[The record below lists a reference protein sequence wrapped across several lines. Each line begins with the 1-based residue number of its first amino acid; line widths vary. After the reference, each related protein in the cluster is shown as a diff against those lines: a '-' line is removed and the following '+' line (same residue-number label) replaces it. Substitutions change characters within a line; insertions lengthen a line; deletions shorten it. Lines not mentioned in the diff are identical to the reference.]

1 MGNCAVCVAADELKA
16 IEHFGE
22 FIGIKSGGFH
32 YLGLDLCG
40 ICYNTRSVSTRIQE
54 NRVRCETKT
63 ADDVFIFIS
72 IAVQMEIIIKKA
84 KEAIYKLDNPRDQIE
99 SYVSNVIRAKVPK
112 LKLDEVFLAK
122 DEIAQDV
129 KNELVHNMEE
139 FGFCIHSVLVT
150 DVDPDPK
157 VKNAMNEINAAK
169 RMRLAATD
177 KAEAEKIMQVKAA
190 EAEAES
196 KFLQGQGIARQRAA
210 IVSGLKESFGVE
222 GEEMDAEKVRELLLI
237 TQYFDTLEKMSQGP
251 GNTIFMPHTVGGMSD
266 IADQI
271 QKGVLSGQAAGR
283 SFN

>member
-1 MGNCAVCVAADELKA
+1 MGNCAVCVAADELRA
-16 IEHFGE
+16 IEYFGE
-22 FIGIKSGGFH
+22 FIEIKSGGFH

-40 ICYNTRSVSTRIQE
+40 MCYNTRSVSTRIQE

-63 ADDVFIFIS
+63 ADDVFLFIDV
-72 IAVQMEIIIKKA
+72 AVQMEIICKKA
-84 KEAIYKLDNPRDQIE
+84 KEAIYKLDNPRHQIE

-150 DVDPDPK
+150 DVDPDQK

-177 KAEAEKIMQVKAA
+177 KAEAGKIMQVKAA

-210 IVSGLKESFGVE
+210 IVNGLKESFGVE

-251 GNTIFMPHTVGGMSD
+251 ANTIFMPHTVGGVSD